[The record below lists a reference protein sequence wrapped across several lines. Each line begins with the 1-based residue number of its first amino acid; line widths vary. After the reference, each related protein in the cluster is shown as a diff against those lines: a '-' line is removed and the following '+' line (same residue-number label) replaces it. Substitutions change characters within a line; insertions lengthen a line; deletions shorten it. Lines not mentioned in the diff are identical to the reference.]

1 MKKLLL
7 LFALAGVLWACNT
20 NDASNGV
27 TFKFRMNSLTRY
39 EADVSVKPSN
49 NNIYYYFDMEDVAYL
64 QTYYKSKSMEYY
76 VDDDDYDY
84 LSKLGTF
91 DKLVEN
97 GTLSRGEDS
106 FVFDQLDVPGTKW
119 VLYAYQINRNL
130 RRVGKVSYVTF
141 TVPE

>member
-20 NDASNGV
+20 NDASNGA
-27 TFKFRMNSLTRY
+27 TFKFRINSLTPY

-49 NNIYYYFDMEDVAYL
+49 NNIYYYFDMERVAYL
-64 QTYYKSKSMEYY
+64 QAKYKSMEDY
-76 VDDDDYDY
+76 VDDTDFYY
-84 LSKLGTF
+84 LSRKGTYEQLIA
-91 DKLVEN
+91 DL
-97 GTLSRGEDS
+97 TLSKGVDS
-106 FVFDQLDVPGTKW
+106 YVFDELDLPGTKW
-119 VLYAYQINRNL
+119 VLYAFQVNRNL

>member
-20 NDASNGV
+20 NDASNGA
-27 TFKFRMNSLTRY
+27 TFQFRINSLTPY

-49 NNIYYYFDMEDVAYL
+49 NNIYYYFEMERVAYL
-64 QTYYKSKSMEYY
+64 QAKYKSMEDY
-76 VDDDDYDY
+76 VDDTDCYY
-84 LSKLGTF
+84 LSRKGTYEQLIA
-91 DKLVEN
+91 DL
-97 GTLSRGEDS
+97 TLSKGVDS
-106 FVFDQLDVPGTKW
+106 YVFDELDLPGTKW
-119 VLYAYQINRNL
+119 VLYAFQVNRNL